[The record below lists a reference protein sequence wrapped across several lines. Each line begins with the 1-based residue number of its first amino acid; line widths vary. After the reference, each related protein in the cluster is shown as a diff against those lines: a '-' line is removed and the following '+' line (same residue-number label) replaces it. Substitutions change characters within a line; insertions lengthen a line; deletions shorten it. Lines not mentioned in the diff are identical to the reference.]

1 MILNNWKMTCGEY
14 KDLECLA
21 PCSMYSVLL
30 EHKLIEDPFYGI
42 NEEKV
47 TALSEL
53 DCIFETEFI
62 LKEETLE
69 REYIELK
76 LSGIDT
82 ICDIIVN
89 GNIIDSVKNMHREYV
104 YNVKNYV
111 VKGKNIVRLEFSSPV
126 EYFKKMNNKHWLYTN
141 GDTIEGAA
149 HLRKALYMSG
159 WDWGPQLPDM
169 GIWRPVVIE
178 AYDGDKILD
187 VYVKQNHKNNKVNL
201 DIEVETAHAKDYD
214 LYAEIDGQE
223 ILLKDGK
230 GKVEIEN
237 PKLWWVRGYGEQF
250 LYPLTVKM
258 VKDSEIVD
266 IKTQRIGLRT
276 LTVSTMPDETGS
288 EFCFVLNGV
297 KIFSMGANYI
307 PQDNLLSRINPNRT
321 KKLIESAID
330 ANFNTLRIWGG
341 GYYPED
347 EFYHLC
353 DEYGIM
359 VWQDFMVACCNV
371 LLTENM

>member
-53 DCIFETEFI
+53 DCIFETEII
-62 LKEETLE
+62 LEEETLE

-201 DIEVETAHAKDYD
+201 DIEVETGCQAVV
-214 LYAEIDGQE
+214 ESGQVE
-223 ILLKDGK
+223 ADVEHLRGLPLRIGITQVGK
-230 GKVEIEN
+230 GV
-237 PKLWWVRGYGEQF
+237 
-250 LYPLTVKM
+250 
-258 VKDSEIVD
+258 
-266 IKTQRIGLRT
+266 T
-276 LTVSTMPDETGS
+276 L
-288 EFCFVLNGV
+288 
-297 KIFSMGANYI
+297 
-307 PQDNLLSRINPNRT
+307 
-321 KKLIESAID
+321 
-330 ANFNTLRIWGG
+330 
-341 GYYPED
+341 
-347 EFYHLC
+347 
-353 DEYGIM
+353 
-359 VWQDFMVACCNV
+359 
-371 LLTENM
+371 